1 MTPEEFD
8 WGAIVTVSVALIGF
22 AGVVVTKRVQKG
34 TRENT
39 LIDQL
44 QEQIESMKA
53 EHAADKEA
61 RRLERIEQAKDQETR
76 RLERIEDHRRMSKI
90 EQRDRVYIPHI
101 LKLNRHIDQNLGPP
115 APPVPNP
122 VQEYLDEE
130 QT

>member
-1 MTPEEFD
+1 MTPEEFE
-8 WGAIVTVSVALIGF
+8 WGLIVP
-22 AGVVVTKRVQKG
+22 VVVAAIGALGLWISKRVQGG

-61 RRLERIEQAKDQETR
+61 RRLERIEDR
-76 RLERIEDHRRMSKI
+76 RRMSKI

-101 LKLNRHIDQNLGPP
+101 LKLNWHIEQGLGPP